1 MSQVQPI
8 NCEQSLQQNCSES
21 SFAKC
26 GDVFAEYLRIK
37 KTAFAKELGI
47 AASEIDN
54 YWTYTPLQEY
64 QMYEEWNQACEY
76 NAYKLHQI
84 ALTLEDNL
92 KFSEFTTRL
101 KQESNGFTKY
111 FVGLYPDKFYQ
122 TYRTRQLPDAPV
134 VVPSEESENTFLNI
148 SKKNLLIIGAIG
160 LGLGLG
166 LFSK

>member
-8 NCEQSLQQNCSES
+8 NCEQSLQQNCNDSG
-21 SFAKC
+21 FAKC
-26 GDVFAEYLRIK
+26 GDVFAEYLKIK
-37 KTAFAKELGI
+37 KISFGKELGI

-76 NAYKLHQI
+76 NAYEIHKI
-84 ALTLEDNL
+84 ALSIEDNL
-92 KFSEFTTRL
+92 EFSEFTTRL
-101 KQESNGFTKY
+101 KQESQGFTKY
-111 FVGLYPDKFYQ
+111 FVGVYPNKFYQ
-122 TYRTRQLPDAPV
+122 TYKTRQLPNAPV